1 VFAPELCTRVATQR
15 MQSVL
20 HTQRFEVVRRLGSGA
35 SGVVYEATNR
45 KSGERVALKALSRL
59 DAGSLYR
66 FKREFRALS
75 GVFHPNLVTLN
86 ELFHESG
93 QWYLSM
99 ELVHGQSFI
108 DFVRARRPG
117 ALARGETARI
127 DAPDLVRLRPALAQ
141 LVRALYALHEADRL
155 HRDIKPSNVLV
166 TEQGRVVVL
175 DFGFVRELGVDVVE
189 SVEIVGTPAYMAPEQ
204 ARYGGGQP
212 ASDWYAVGVVLFEA
226 LTGRLPFE
234 GPPNRVLLEKLERDA
249 PSVNELWPEVP
260 PDLDLLCRE
269 LLQRDPALR
278 PRGRVLL
285 ERVGELR
292 PTPEPSEQ
300 DPFVGRADSLH
311 ELWSAFERVRAD
323 GGSRVV
329 SVIGPSAIGK
339 TALLERFARELHE
352 RGAWVLLGRCHE
364 RENVP
369 YKALDGIIDSLVRR
383 MAELREVDL
392 ALLLPRYLG
401 ALTLQFPVLLRIP
414 AVAHQAARYT
424 RPADPHELRRHASD
438 ALHELLARVGDHRS
452 LVLLIDDLQ
461 WGDVDSVH
469 MLRDALS
476 PEDMPGIL
484 LVAAHREDERALSPA
499 LHAFAEALVPLE
511 RRGRYQQLPLQVLA
525 DSDARELAKNLLATR
540 AEDAELVAHVLR
552 ESGGVPLFIHTLTRH
567 VLSGG
572 APTATLEQLMQLA
585 RARVSPAA
593 DRLLELIALA
603 SAPLPLAVA
612 RELAPELDQVLPEL
626 VREHLV
632 RQTFHPVETLAM
644 RHEQL
649 RAIVQRRTPHAR
661 AVEFH
666 LALARELAAHGAEP
680 ELLAYHFLSAGDAG
694 HAASYAARAAEG
706 AARSLAFDSAA
717 RCYQLALSWGS
728 HSESERRALQ
738 VRMAEALANSGRGGE
753 AGEAFQ
759 RAAQGTAGE
768 MRATLLASAVDQLLR
783 AGQLE
788 QGLTL
793 GDQLLR
799 ELGLGSA
806 QTGSGA
812 LVGLLARRSYL
823 WLRGYEFTA
832 RDPVDPRA
840 IARVE
845 AVRAMSHA
853 LGHMDPFAAANM
865 QARHLLLALESGD
878 SFSVSRALGYE
889 AVYLAIEGAP
899 HSEKALALLERQ
911 RALTPEPTHPYLRAF
926 AHYAVGVVDWGRGRW
941 EGALHALDRAEAAY
955 RSDCTGVA
963 WEILAAQL
971 FSLGCLSFL
980 GEFTDLRKRIVR
992 IADEALARDDRLTM
1006 QWIYA
1011 WQALADTLRGD
1022 AEAAQQSVRNA
1033 RERLP
1038 EDRYTLPHLFVL
1050 VATSCASL
1058 HSGDGRGAVERID
1071 REWPAIQRGQLLR
1084 LQVYRVLLHSL
1095 RASALLVAAHDDPGA
1110 QRELHRRVSRDLTQL
1125 EAEHVPWADAM
1136 ALAQR
1141 GELHLQQGDPGT
1153 ALASFEL
1160 AEERLRRLR
1169 MDGYAAAT
1177 HRRIGLLMGGE
1188 VGAAQ
1193 VRAADAWLLDH
1204 GVHVPDRVPAILLG
1218 GA

>member
-1 VFAPELCTRVATQR
+1 MADG
-15 MQSVL
+15 VL

-99 ELVHGQSFI
+99 ELVHGHSFVE
-108 DFVRARRPG
+108 FVRARRN
-117 ALARGETARI
+117 E
-127 DAPDLVRLRPALAQ
+127 PDLARLRPALAQ

-175 DFGFVRELGVDVVE
+175 DFGFVRELGMDVAE
-189 SVEIVGTPAYMAPEQ
+189 SIEIVGTPAYMAPEQ
-204 ARYGGGQP
+204 GRFGGGQP
-212 ASDWYAVGVVLFEA
+212 ASDWYAVGVMLFEA

-234 GPPNRVLLEKLERDA
+234 GPPTRVLLDKLERAA
-249 PSVNELWPEVP
+249 PDVHELWPEVP
-260 PDLDLLCRE
+260 SDLDQLCRD
-269 LLQRDPALR
+269 LLQREPELR
-278 PRGRVLL
+278 PRGRELL
-285 ERVGELR
+285 TRVGELT
-292 PTPEPSEQ
+292 PAPEPSEQ
-300 DPFVGRADSLH
+300 DPFVGRAASLQQ
-311 ELWSAFERVRAD
+311 LWTAFDRVRSD
-323 GGSRVV
+323 GGSWVV
-329 SVIGPSAIGK
+329 SLTGPSAIGK

-352 RGAWVLLGRCHE
+352 RGAWVLHGHCHE

-414 AVAHQAARYT
+414 AVAQQATRYT
-424 RPADPHELRRHASD
+424 RPADPHELRRHASS
-438 ALHELLARVGDHRS
+438 ALHELLARVADHRS

-476 PEDMPGIL
+476 PEDMPGVL
-484 LVAAHREDERALSPA
+484 LVAAHREDARALSPA
-499 LHAFAEALVPLE
+499 LHAFAESLAPLE
-511 RRGRYQQLPLQVLA
+511 RRGRYQQLPLQAL
-525 DSDARELAKNLLATR
+525 DEQEARELTANLLGAR
-540 AEDAELVAHVLR
+540 AQDGELVAHVLH
-552 ESGGVPLFIHTLTRH
+552 ESARVPLFIHELTRH

-572 APTATLEQLMQLA
+572 EPEATLEQLVQLS
-585 RARVSPAA
+585 RERLSPSAN
-593 DRLLELIALA
+593 RLLELVALA

-612 RELAPELDQVLPEL
+612 RELVPELEQVLPEL
-626 VREHLV
+626 ARERLV
-632 RQTFHPVETLAM
+632 RQTFHPVETLAV
-644 RHEQL
+644 RHDQL
-649 RAIVQRRTPHAR
+649 RAIVQRNTPRAR
-661 AVEFH
+661 AVESH
-666 LALARELAAHGAEP
+666 LALARELASHGAEP

-706 AARSLAFDSAA
+706 AARALAFDSAA
-717 RCYQLALSWGS
+717 RCYELALSWGS
-728 HSESERRALQ
+728 HSALERRALQ
-738 VRMAEALANSGRGGE
+738 VGLAEALANSGRGSD
-753 AGEAFQ
+753 AGEVFQ
-759 RAAQGTAGE
+759 RAADGAGGE
-768 MRATLLASAVDQLLR
+768 VRATLLASAVDQLLR

-799 ELGLGSA
+799 ELGLGNA
-806 QTGSGA
+806 QTGPRA
-812 LVGLLARRSYL
+812 LVGLLGRRSYL
-823 WLRGYEFTA
+823 WVRGYEFSP
-832 RDPVDPRA
+832 RDVVEPRA
-840 IARVE
+840 LARVE
-845 AVRAMSHA
+845 AARAMSHA

-889 AVYLAIEGAP
+889 AVYLAIEGAS
-899 HSEKALALLERQ
+899 HSDKALALLERQ
-911 RALTPEPTHPYLRAF
+911 RSLTPEPTHPYLRAF

-941 EGALHALDRAEAAY
+941 EGALSALDRAESAY
-955 RSDCTGVA
+955 RTDCTGVA
-963 WEILAAQL
+963 WETLAAQL

-980 GEFTDLRKRIVR
+980 GEFGELRRR
-992 IADEALARDDRLTM
+992 IASITDEAVARDDRLTL

-1011 WQALADTLRGD
+1011 WQALVDTLQGD
-1022 AEAAQQSVRNA
+1022 LAAAHQGIVST

-1038 EDRYTLPHLFVL
+1038 EDRYTLPHLFML

-1058 HSGDGRGAVERID
+1058 HTGDGRGALQRID
-1071 REWPAIQRGQLLR
+1071 REWPSIQRGQLLR

-1095 RASALLVAAHDDPGA
+1095 RASALLVAAQNDPGA
-1110 QRELHRRVSRDLTQL
+1110 QRELHRRVAHELARM
-1125 EAEHVPWADAM
+1125 EGEHVPWADAV

-1141 GELHLQQGDPGT
+1141 GELRLQQGDRGA
-1153 ALASFEL
+1153 ALACFEL
-1160 AEERLRRLR
+1160 AEDRLRRLR
-1169 MDGYAAAT
+1169 MSGYAAAT
-1177 HRRIGLLMGGE
+1177 RRRVGLLTGGE
-1188 VGAAQ
+1188 AGLEQ
-1193 VRAADAWLLDH
+1193 VRAADAWFVAH
-1204 GVHVPDRVPAILLG
+1204 GARAPDRVSAILLG
-1218 GA
+1218 G

>member
-1 VFAPELCTRVATQR
+1 
-15 MQSVL
+15 MKGVL

-59 DAGSLYR
+59 DAASLYR

-99 ELVHGQSFI
+99 ELVHGRSFVE
-108 DFVRARRPG
+108 FVRARRSSTP
-117 ALARGETARI
+117 ARGETARV
-127 DAPDLVRLRPALAQ
+127 DEPDLSRLRPALAQ

-175 DFGFVRELGVDVVE
+175 DFGFVRELGADVVE
-189 SVEIVGTPAYMAPEQ
+189 SLEIVGTPAYMAPEQ
-204 ARYGGGQP
+204 ARFGGGQP
-212 ASDWYAVGVVLFEA
+212 ASDWYAVGVMLFEA

-234 GPPNRVLLEKLERDA
+234 GDHVLAEKLERDA
-249 PSVNELWPEVP
+249 PLVHTLWPDVP
-260 PDLDLLCRE
+260 SDLDQLCRE
-269 LLQRDPALR
+269 LLQREPELR
-278 PRGRVLL
+278 PSGRELL
-285 ERVGELR
+285 TRVGDLS
-292 PTPEPSEQ
+292 PTPEPSDE
-300 DPFVGRADSLH
+300 DPFVGRAASLRA
-311 ELWSAFERVRAD
+311 LWAAFDRVRND

-329 SVIGPSAIGK
+329 SLIGPSAIGK

-414 AVAHQAARYT
+414 AVAQQAARYS
-424 RPADPHELRRHASD
+424 RPADTHELRRHASN
-438 ALHELLARVGDHRS
+438 ALQELLARVADHRS

-469 MLRDALS
+469 ILRDALG
-476 PEDMPGIL
+476 PGDMPGLL

-499 LHAFAEALVPLE
+499 LHAFADVLAPLE
-511 RRGRYQQLPLQVLA
+511 RRGRYELLPLSVL
-525 DSDARELAKNLLATR
+525 DEQDARELTSNLLGAR
-540 AEDAELVAHVLR
+540 ASDGQLVAHILS
-552 ESGGVPLFIHTLTRH
+552 ESGRVPLFIHELTRH

-572 APTATLEQLMQLA
+572 EPTATLEQLVQLS
-585 RARVSPAA
+585 RARLSPPA
-593 DRLLELIALA
+593 DHLLELLALA
-603 SAPLPLAVA
+603 AAPLALAAA
-612 RELAPELDQVLPEL
+612 RELVPDLDKVLPEL
-626 VREHLV
+626 TREHLV

-644 RHEQL
+644 RHDQL
-649 RAIVQRRTPHAR
+649 RAIVARRIPRGR

-666 LALARELAAHGAEP
+666 LTLAHELAAHGAEP

-717 RCYQLALSWGS
+717 RCYELALAWGS
-728 HSESERRALQ
+728 HSALEMRALQ
-738 VRMAEALANSGRGGE
+738 VGMADALANSGRGSE
-753 AGEAFQ
+753 AGDAYQ
-759 RAAQGTAGE
+759 RAALGASGDV
-768 MRATLLASAVDQLLR
+768 RATLLASAVDQLLR

-793 GDQLLR
+793 GDKLLR
-799 ELGLGSA
+799 ELGLGTA
-806 QTGSGA
+806 QTGPRA

-823 WLRGYEFTA
+823 WLRGYEFTPQ
-832 RDPVDPRA
+832 DVVTPRA

-845 AVRAMSHA
+845 AARAMSHA

-889 AVYLAIEGAP
+889 AVYLAIEGDAN
-899 HSEKALALLERQ
+899 SEKALALLERQ

-941 EGALHALDRAEAAY
+941 EGALAALDRAESAY

-963 WEILAAQL
+963 WETLAAQL

-980 GEFTDLRKRIVR
+980 GEFTELRKRIAS
-992 IADEALARDDRLTM
+992 IADEAAARDDRLTL

-1011 WQALADTLRGD
+1011 WQALADTLQGD
-1022 AEAAQQSVRNA
+1022 LVAARQSIVSA

-1038 EDRYTLPHLFVL
+1038 KDRYTLPHLFVL

-1058 HSGDGRGAVERID
+1058 HTGDGRGAYQRID
-1071 REWPAIQRGQLLR
+1071 REWPSIQRGQLLR

-1095 RASALLVAAHDDPGA
+1095 RASALLVAARGDAKA
-1110 QRELHRRVSRDLTQL
+1110 QRALHRRVEHDLAHM
-1125 EAEHVPWADAM
+1125 EREHVPWADAV

-1141 GELHLQQGDPGT
+1141 GELRLQQGDRSA
-1153 ALASFEL
+1153 ALACFEL
-1160 AEERLRRLR
+1160 AEDRLRLVR

-1177 HRRIGLLMGGE
+1177 RRRVGLLTGHAE
-1188 VGAAQ
+1188 Q
-1193 VRAADAWLLDH
+1193 VREADAWFQEH
-1204 GVHVPDRVPAILLG
+1204 GARVPERLSAILLG
-1218 GA
+1218 G